1 MIESSLKA
9 FSGLWSEKQIYRYT
23 ENVIFDVEGKYI
35 MPCIIS
41 AWVIHISCYHRDQPT
56 RNSFT
61 RPIKM
66 SGLN

>member
-1 MIESSLKA
+1 MIESILKA
-9 FSGLWSEKQIYRYT
+9 LGDLWSEKQIYHYT

-41 AWVIHISCYHRDQPT
+41 AWVIHISCYPRDQPT
-56 RNSFT
+56 KNFLT
-61 RPIKM
+61 WPIKM